1 MTSISLMDIIDT
13 EASLGEKIFGDNK
26 AYTIVCINN
35 TCSTFN
41 KITRDE
47 IEKRREEYYCEHI
60 PKKIE
65 EAMKMFTYSELGIT
79 TKKYMKLIPI
89 KYRNNYMNFSNMDR
103 EHYLSIYESTIDA
116 LGEKINNSIYYENIL
131 RQMIKQFK
139 YYIILSNNNN
149 YIWYGLYSN
158 LYKKMMIEHY
168 VFIISIM
175 NYVLKKKDFEGE
187 EHLIAMLQ
195 NLFTEELI
203 EIIE

>member
-1 MTSISLMDIIDT
+1 MSSISLMDIIDT

-26 AYTIVCINN
+26 AYTIVCISN
-35 TCSTFN
+35 TCSAFN
-41 KITRDE
+41 KITKDE
-47 IEKRREEYYCEHI
+47 ITKRCEEYYCEHI

-65 EAMKMFTYSELGIT
+65 EAMKMFTYSELGIK
-79 TKKYMKLIPI
+79 TKNYKRIIPFKYQ
-89 KYRNNYMNFSNMDR
+89 NNYMNFSNMDR

-116 LGEKINNSIYYENIL
+116 LGEKINNSIYYENVL

-139 YYIILSNNNN
+139 YYIILSNDNN
-149 YIWYGLYSN
+149 YIWHGLYGN

-175 NYVLKKKDFEGE
+175 NYVLTKKDFEGE

-195 NLFTEELI
+195 HLFTKELM
-203 EIIE
+203 E

>member
-1 MTSISLMDIIDT
+1 MTSISLMDIIYT

-26 AYTIVCINN
+26 AYTIVCISN

-41 KITRDE
+41 KITKEE
-47 IEKRREEYYCEHI
+47 IEKHRKEYYCEHI

-65 EAMKMFTYSELGIT
+65 EAIKMFTYSELGIT
-79 TKKYMKLIPI
+79 TKKYMKLIPF
-89 KYRNNYMNFSNMDR
+89 KYRDNYMNFSNMDR

-116 LGEKINNSIYYENIL
+116 FGEKINNSIYYENIL

-149 YIWYGLYSN
+149 YIWYELYGN

-168 VFIISIM
+168 VFIISKM

-187 EHLIAMLQ
+187 EHLIGMLQ
-195 NLFTEELI
+195 LLFTEELI

>member
-13 EASLGEKIFGDNK
+13 EASLGEKILGDNK
-26 AYTIVCINN
+26 AYTIVCISN
-35 TCSTFN
+35 TCSAFN

-79 TKKYMKLIPI
+79 TKKYERLIPC
-89 KYRNNYMNFSNMDR
+89 KYQNNYMNFSNMNR

-116 LGEKINNSIYYENIL
+116 LGEKINNSIYYENVL

-139 YYIILSNNNN
+139 YYIILSNDNN
-149 YIWYGLYSN
+149 YIWHGLYGN
-158 LYKKMMIEHY
+158 LYKKMMIELY

-175 NYVLKKKDFEGE
+175 NYVLTKKDFEGE
-187 EHLIAMLQ
+187 EHLITIL
-195 NLFTEELI
+195 NKIVNI
-203 EIIE
+203 EIIA

>member
-1 MTSISLMDIIDT
+1 MPSIYLMDIIDT

-26 AYTIVCINN
+26 AYTIVCISN
-35 TCSTFN
+35 TCSAFN

-65 EAMKMFTYSELGIT
+65 EAMKMFTYSDLGIT
-79 TKKYMKLIPI
+79 TKKYERLIPC
-89 KYRNNYMNFSNMDR
+89 KYQNNYMNFSNMDR

-116 LGEKINNSIYYENIL
+116 LREKINNSIYYENIL

-149 YIWYGLYSN
+149 YIWYGLYGN
-158 LYKKMMIEHY
+158 LYKKLMIEHY

-175 NYVLKKKDFEGE
+175 NYVLTKKDFEGE
-187 EHLIAMLQ
+187 EHLITIL
-195 NLFTEELI
+195 NKIVNI
-203 EIIE
+203 EIIA

>member
-1 MTSISLMDIIDT
+1 MTSISLMDIIYT
-13 EASLGEKIFGDNK
+13 EASLGDNIFSNNK
-26 AYTIVCINN
+26 EHTIVCISN
-35 TCSTFN
+35 TCTTFN
-41 KITRDE
+41 KITKEE
-47 IEKRREEYYCEHI
+47 IAKRRKEYYCEHI

-79 TKKYMKLIPI
+79 TKKYMKLIPF
-89 KYRNNYMNFSNMDR
+89 KYRDNYMNYSNMDR

-116 LGEKINNSIYYENIL
+116 FGEKINNSIYYENIL

-149 YIWYGLYSN
+149 YIWYELYGN

-175 NYVLKKKDFEGE
+175 NYVLTKKDFEGE
-187 EHLIAMLQ
+187 EHLIGMFQ
-195 NLFTEELI
+195 HLFTI
-203 EIIE
+203 EIIEIIE

>member
-13 EASLGEKIFGDNK
+13 EASLGEKILGDNK
-26 AYTIVCINN
+26 AYTIVCISN
-35 TCSTFN
+35 TCTAFN
-41 KITRDE
+41 KITKEE
-47 IEKRREEYYCEHI
+47 IEKRREEYYCDHI

-79 TKKYMKLIPI
+79 TKKYERLIPC

-103 EHYLSIYESTIDA
+103 EHYLSIYESTMNA
-116 LGEKINNSIYYENIL
+116 LVEKINNSIYYVNIL

-149 YIWYGLYSN
+149 YIWYELYSN
-158 LYKKMMIEHY
+158 LYKKMTINYY

-175 NYVLKKKDFEGE
+175 KYVLTKKDFEGE
-187 EHLIAMLQ
+187 EHLIAMFQ
-195 NLFTEELI
+195 RLFTIKII

>member
-1 MTSISLMDIIDT
+1 MPSISLMDIIYT
-13 EASLGEKIFGDNK
+13 EASLGDNIFSNNK
-26 AYTIVCINN
+26 EHTIVCISN
-35 TCSTFN
+35 TCTTFN
-41 KITRDE
+41 KITKEE
-47 IEKRREEYYCEHI
+47 IAKRREEYYCEHI

-116 LGEKINNSIYYENIL
+116 LREKINNSIYYENIL

-139 YYIILSNNNN
+139 YYITLSNDNN
-149 YIWYGLYSN
+149 YIWHGLYGN
-158 LYKKMMIEHY
+158 LYKRMMIEHY

-175 NYVLKKKDFEGE
+175 NYILTKKDFEGE

-195 NLFTEELI
+195 HLFTEELI
-203 EIIE
+203 IE

>member
-13 EASLGEKIFGDNK
+13 EASLGDNIFSNNK
-26 AYTIVCINN
+26 AYTIVCISN
-35 TCSTFN
+35 TCSAFN
-41 KITRDE
+41 KITKEE

-60 PKKIE
+60 PKNIE

-103 EHYLSIYESTIDA
+103 EHYLSVYESTIDA

-149 YIWYGLYSN
+149 YIWYELYSN
-158 LYKKMMIEHY
+158 LYKKMTINYY

-175 NYVLKKKDFEGE
+175 KYVLTKKDFEGE
-187 EHLIAMLQ
+187 EHLITML
-195 NLFTEELI
+195 NKIFNVD
-203 EIIE
+203 IIA

>member
-1 MTSISLMDIIDT
+1 MTSISLMDIIYT
-13 EASLGEKIFGDNK
+13 EASLGDNIFSNNK
-26 AYTIVCINN
+26 EHTIVCISN
-35 TCSTFN
+35 TCTTFN
-41 KITRDE
+41 KITKEE
-47 IEKRREEYYCEHI
+47 IAKRRKEYYCEHI

-65 EAMKMFTYSELGIT
+65 EAMKMFTYSVLGIT
-79 TKKYMKLIPI
+79 TKKYMKLIPF
-89 KYRNNYMNFSNMDR
+89 KYRDNYMNFSNMDR

-116 LGEKINNSIYYENIL
+116 FGEKINNSIYYENIL

-149 YIWYGLYSN
+149 YIWHGLYGN

-168 VFIISIM
+168 VFIISKM

-187 EHLIAMLQ
+187 EHLIGMLQ
-195 NLFTEELI
+195 LLFTEELI

>member
-35 TCSTFN
+35 TCSAFN
-41 KITRDE
+41 KITREE
-47 IEKRREEYYCEHI
+47 IEKHRKEYYCEHI
-60 PKKIE
+60 PKKFE
-65 EAMKMFTYSELGIT
+65 EAIKMFTYSELGIT
-79 TKKYMKLIPI
+79 TKKYMKLIPF
-89 KYRNNYMNFSNMDR
+89 KYRDNYMNFSNMDR

-116 LGEKINNSIYYENIL
+116 FGEKINNSIYYENIL

-139 YYIILSNNNN
+139 YYIILSNDNN
-149 YIWYGLYSN
+149 YIWHGLWGN

-175 NYVLKKKDFEGE
+175 NYVLTKKDFEGE
-187 EHLIAMLQ
+187 EHLIGMFQ
-195 NLFTEELI
+195 HLFTI
-203 EIIE
+203 EIIEIIE

>member
-1 MTSISLMDIIDT
+1 MTSISLMDIIYT

-26 AYTIVCINN
+26 TYTIACISN

-41 KITRDE
+41 KIAKDE
-47 IEKRREEYYCEHI
+47 VTKHRNKYYCEHI

-195 NLFTEELI
+195 HLFTEELI

>member
-1 MTSISLMDIIDT
+1 MTSISLMDIIYT

-26 AYTIVCINN
+26 AYTIVCISN

-41 KITRDE
+41 KITKEE
-47 IEKRREEYYCEHI
+47 IAKHRKEYYCEHI

-79 TKKYMKLIPI
+79 TKKYMRIIPS
-89 KYRNNYMNFSNMDR
+89 KYQNNYMNVSNMNR
-103 EHYLSIYESTIDA
+103 EHYLSMYEESTIDA
-116 LGEKINNSIYYENIL
+116 LEKINNSIYYDKIL
-131 RQMIKQFK
+131 QQMIKQFK
-139 YYIILSNNNN
+139 YYIILSNDNN
-149 YIWYGLYSN
+149 YIWHGLWGN

-175 NYVLKKKDFEGE
+175 NYVLTKKDFEGE
-187 EHLIAMLQ
+187 EHLIGMFQ
-195 NLFTEELI
+195 HLFTIKII

>member
-1 MTSISLMDIIDT
+1 MTSISLMDIIYT
-13 EASLGEKIFGDNK
+13 EASLGEKIFSDNK

-35 TCSTFN
+35 TCLAFN
-41 KITRDE
+41 KITRDV

-116 LGEKINNSIYYENIL
+116 LGEKINNSIYHENIL

-139 YYIILSNNNN
+139 HYIILSNNNN
-149 YIWYGLYSN
+149 YIWYGLYGN

-187 EHLIAMLQ
+187 EHIIAMLQ

>member
-1 MTSISLMDIIDT
+1 MSSISLMDIIYT

-26 AYTIVCINN
+26 AYTIACISN
-35 TCSTFN
+35 TCSAFN
-41 KITRDE
+41 KITREE

-65 EAMKMFTYSELGIT
+65 EAMKIFTYSELGIT
-79 TKKYMKLIPI
+79 TKKYERLIPC

-103 EHYLSIYESTIDA
+103 EHYLSIYESTMNA
-116 LGEKINNSIYYENIL
+116 LVEKINNSIYYVNIL

-139 YYIILSNNNN
+139 YYIILSNDNN
-149 YIWYGLYSN
+149 YIWHGLYGN

-175 NYVLKKKDFEGE
+175 KYVLTKKDFEGE
-187 EHLIAMLQ
+187 EHLIAMFQ
-195 NLFTEELI
+195 RLFTIKII

>member
-1 MTSISLMDIIDT
+1 MPSIYLMDIIDT
-13 EASLGEKIFGDNK
+13 EASLGEKILGDNK
-26 AYTIVCINN
+26 AYTIVCISN
-35 TCSTFN
+35 TCSAFN
-41 KITRDE
+41 KITKEE
-47 IEKRREEYYCEHI
+47 IAKRREEYYCEHI

-65 EAMKMFTYSELGIT
+65 EAMKMFTYSDLGIT

-89 KYRNNYMNFSNMDR
+89 KYRNNYMNYSNMDR

-116 LGEKINNSIYYENIL
+116 LREKINNSIYYENIL

-149 YIWYGLYSN
+149 YRWYGLYGN

-168 VFIISIM
+168 AFIISIM

-187 EHLIAMLQ
+187 EHIITILNKIV
-195 NLFTEELI
+195 NI
-203 EIIE
+203 EIIA

>member
-1 MTSISLMDIIDT
+1 MPSISLMDIIYT
-13 EASLGEKIFGDNK
+13 EASLGDNIFSNNK
-26 AYTIVCINN
+26 EHTIVCISN
-35 TCSTFN
+35 TCTTFN
-41 KITRDE
+41 KITKEE
-47 IEKRREEYYCEHI
+47 IAKRREEYYCEHI

-116 LGEKINNSIYYENIL
+116 LREKINNSIYYENIL

-139 YYIILSNNNN
+139 HYITLSNNNN
-149 YIWYGLYSN
+149 YIWYGLYGN
-158 LYKKMMIEHY
+158 LYKKMLINYY

-187 EHLIAMLQ
+187 EHLITIL
-195 NLFTEELI
+195 NKIVNI
-203 EIIE
+203 EIIA

>member
-1 MTSISLMDIIDT
+1 MDIIDT

-26 AYTIVCINN
+26 AYTIVCVSN
-35 TCSTFN
+35 TCSAFN

-65 EAMKMFTYSELGIT
+65 EAMKMFTYSDLGIT
-79 TKKYMKLIPI
+79 TKKYERLIPC
-89 KYRNNYMNFSNMDR
+89 KYQNNYMNFSNMDR
-103 EHYLSIYESTIDA
+103 EDYLSIYESTMDA
-116 LGEKINNSIYYENIL
+116 LVEKINNSIYYENIL

-139 YYIILSNNNN
+139 YYIILSNDNN
-149 YIWYGLYSN
+149 YIWHGLYGN
-158 LYKKMMIEHY
+158 LYKKMMIELY

-195 NLFTEELI
+195 HLFTEELI
-203 EIIE
+203 EIVE

>member
-1 MTSISLMDIIDT
+1 MDIIDT

-26 AYTIVCINN
+26 AYTIVCISN
-35 TCSTFN
+35 TCSAFN

-65 EAMKMFTYSELGIT
+65 EAMKMFTYSDLGIT
-79 TKKYMKLIPI
+79 TKKYERLIPC
-89 KYRNNYMNFSNMDR
+89 KYQNNYMNFSNMDR
-103 EHYLSIYESTIDA
+103 EDYLSIYESTMDA
-116 LGEKINNSIYYENIL
+116 LVEKINNSIYYENIL

-139 YYIILSNNNN
+139 YYIILSNDNN
-149 YIWYGLYSN
+149 YIWHGLYGN
-158 LYKKMMIEHY
+158 LYKKMMIELY

-187 EHLIAMLQ
+187 EHLIAMFQ
-195 NLFTEELI
+195 RLFTIKII
-203 EIIE
+203 EIVE

>member
-1 MTSISLMDIIDT
+1 MPSIYLMDIIDT

-26 AYTIVCINN
+26 AYTIVCVSN
-35 TCSTFN
+35 TCSAFN

-47 IEKRREEYYCEHI
+47 IAKCREEYYCEHI

-149 YIWYGLYSN
+149 YRWYGLYSN
-158 LYKKMMIEHY
+158 LYKKIMIEHY
-168 VFIISIM
+168 VFIISKM

-187 EHLIAMLQ
+187 EHIIAMLQ

>member
-1 MTSISLMDIIDT
+1 MSSISLMDIIDT

-26 AYTIVCINN
+26 AYTIVCVSN
-35 TCSTFN
+35 TCSAFN

-65 EAMKMFTYSELGIT
+65 EAMKMFTYSDLGIT
-79 TKKYMKLIPI
+79 TKKYERLIPC
-89 KYRNNYMNFSNMDR
+89 KYQNNYMNFSNMDR
-103 EHYLSIYESTIDA
+103 EDYLSIYESTMDA
-116 LGEKINNSIYYENIL
+116 LVEKINNSIYYENIL

-139 YYIILSNNNN
+139 YYIILSNDNN
-149 YIWYGLYSN
+149 YIWHGLYGN
-158 LYKKMMIEHY
+158 LYKKMMIELY

-195 NLFTEELI
+195 HLFTEELI
-203 EIIE
+203 EIVE